1 MLRDAHAHTR
11 IGAVGNHRLDISGIK
26 AHLLIE
32 DGILLTFQRFPICQR
47 LVPFFPFRSVL
58 TSLDVC
64 KGGFV
69 RSHHTAA
76 RTHLYTEITQS
87 EASFHRQTAH
97 SLSGILHK
105 VARST
110 AGCHFGHHIERHI
123 LGSDALAQPAV
134 HRNTHRFGTRLKD
147 TLRSQHHLHLACA
160 DAESHR
166 PHGAMSRSMRI
177 TAHNRH
183 TRQSQ
188 SAFRTHHMDNA
199 VFLIH
204 HAEMLQTEIF
214 RILSQ
219 RIHLR
224 LRNSILDRF
233 ILIVRRRIVVGHTE
247 YLFRTET
254 FKTSG
259 TQSGKSLRAGY
270 FMAVK
275 PVYVKLRGAVLNL
288 LHNVGI
294 PNFIK

>member
-1 MLRDAHAHTR
+1 
-11 IGAVGNHRLDISGIK
+11 
-26 AHLLIE
+26 
-32 DGILLTFQRFPICQR
+32 
-47 LVPFFPFRSVL
+47 
-58 TSLDVC
+58 
-64 KGGFV
+64 
-69 RSHHTAA
+69 
-76 RTHLYTEITQS
+76 
-87 EASFHRQTAH
+87 
-97 SLSGILHK
+97 
-105 VARST
+105 
-110 AGCHFGHHIERHI
+110 
-123 LGSDALAQPAV
+123 
-134 HRNTHRFGTRLKD
+134 
-147 TLRSQHHLHLACA
+147 
-160 DAESHR
+160 
-166 PHGAMSRSMRI
+166 MRI

-219 RIHLR
+219 RIHLH

-254 FKTSG
+254 FNTSG